1 MSFLNDFFKSKKQS
15 SASDAKA
22 RLSMLLA
29 TEKSGLSQNE
39 MTQMREEILQ
49 VIAKY
54 MQIDASKLKIKKDS
68 KDDLEVLELEIPLE
82 S

>member
-1 MSFLNDFFKSKKQS
+1 MSFLAEIFRSKKQA
-15 SASDAKA
+15 SAKDAKA

-29 TEKSGLSQNE
+29 TEKSGLSQTE
-39 MTQMREEILQ
+39 MIQMREEILQ

-54 MQIDASKLKIKKDS
+54 MNIDSTKLKINKES

>member
-1 MSFLNDFFKSKKQS
+1 MSFLGDFFKSKKQS
-15 SASDAKA
+15 SANDAKA

-54 MQIDASKLKIKKDS
+54 MQIDSSKLKINKES